1 MVNWAITF
9 FLIAIA
15 AALLGF
21 SGSAAGQ
28 AGIAKVIFFLFLALS
43 VATLV
48 LKILRRD
55 RQAR

>member
-28 AGIAKVIFFLFLALS
+28 PGIAKVIFFLFLALS

-48 LKILRRD
+48 LKMLRRD